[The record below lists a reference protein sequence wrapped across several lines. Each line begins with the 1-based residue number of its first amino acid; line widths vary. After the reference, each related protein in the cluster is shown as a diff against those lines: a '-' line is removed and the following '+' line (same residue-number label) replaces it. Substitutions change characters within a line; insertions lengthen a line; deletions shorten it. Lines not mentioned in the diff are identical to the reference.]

1 MTSKKV
7 QSGKKSRLKKLLIPL
22 AVLVPLLIILGVVC
36 LMTQREPLT
45 SKEILAKKEWKESE
59 LKDAIS
65 RTMQIQTDRDSRKE
79 ITKHLNAQLKKLP
92 PEKQSEIRV
101 AAISDAM
108 SKSLDQLRELP
119 ENERARIIKRM
130 DEQATRNLDRV
141 GKMSS
146 KERKEFRERHA
157 SSEAKGVATE
167 ANRIVI
173 TKMTP
178 EERRDFNPIIEKWLH
193 TLREM

>member
-1 MTSKKV
+1 MSKKV
-7 QSGKKSRLKKLLIPL
+7 QSSKKSRLKKLLIPL
-22 AVLVPLLIILGVVC
+22 AVLVPLLMILVVIC
-36 LMTQREPLT
+36 FTARREPLT
-45 SKEILAKKEWKESE
+45 PKEILAKQEWNEHE

-65 RTMQIQTDRDSRKE
+65 RTMQIQADRDSRRE
-79 ITKHLNAQLKKLP
+79 VTRHLNAQLKKLP
-92 PEKQSEIRV
+92 QEKQSEVRV

-108 SKSLDQLRELP
+108 SRSLDQLRELP
-119 ENERARIIKRM
+119 ENERSKIIKRM
-130 DEQATRNLDRV
+130 DDQATRNLERV
-141 GKMSS
+141 SKMSS

-157 SSEAKGVATE
+157 SSEAKSVATE

-178 EERRDFNPIIEKWLH
+178 EERRDFNPIIEKWLR